1 MFVVYPFHVDLCRLL
16 PANYVCSLLCQDIWP
31 QTTNWNWIIHYVVF
45 VCCQRCVCV
54 TLLAC
59 SIRICMRVCVL
70 QVDFA
75 FYLFIHFNWIY
86 AVCANAP
93 RAKCCAMMRSCCYFV
108 SLANLHILAWN
119 KCANICHAPFPASP
133 LPRPPQRPLLQ
144 QLRSLRCLPLAL
156 CKFNRAIFMTLDKGK
171 SAEGKERE
179 REYVK

>member
-133 LPRPPQRPLLQ
+133 LPRPP
-144 QLRSLRCLPLAL
+144 SAL
-156 CKFNRAIFMTLDKGK
+156 CCSSCARCGACHWLYANLIEPFLWL
-171 SAEGKERE
+171 
-179 REYVK
+179 